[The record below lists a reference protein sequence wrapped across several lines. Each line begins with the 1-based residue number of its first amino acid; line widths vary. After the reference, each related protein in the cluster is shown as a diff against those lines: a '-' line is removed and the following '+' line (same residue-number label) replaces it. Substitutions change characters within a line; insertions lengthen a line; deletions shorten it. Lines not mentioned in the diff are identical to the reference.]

1 MAYTYRF
8 MDKYNNIIY
17 VGYTGQ
23 KMAQRMGQHFTKG
36 HLPKECYNSVAK
48 IEYIHWKT
56 KSDAQIMEVYF
67 INKYKPKYNKQDKR
81 LDNLTLKLDEKEWK
95 LYKGLKRQIKR
106 YEPEG
111 GILTWIMIAS
121 LIIAIIQVLLGDKI

>member
-1 MAYTYRF
+1 M
-8 MDKYNNIIY
+8 
-17 VGYTGQ
+17 
-23 KMAQRMGQHFTKG
+23 
-36 HLPKECYNSVAK
+36 AK

-67 INKYKPKYNKQDKR
+67 INKYKPKFNKQDKR
-81 LDNLTLKLDEKEWK
+81 LDNLTIQLEEKEWK

-111 GILTWIMIAS
+111 GILTWVMIAA
-121 LIIAIIQVLLGDKI
+121 LIVAIIQMLLGGKI